1 MLKRLAL
8 IFGPVIAAA
17 ALVLGVMF
25 IGPIN
30 KQKHNSALEQ
40 QAAVSL
46 SPTVFRQAYLKNMAL
61 SDPNHR
67 FVPFFGS
74 SEWNRMD
81 AFHPAV
87 MALAYNRPYQPFLL
101 GQKGA
106 EALTQYFGMQQI
118 VKNMRNKQAVFF
130 VSPQWFTKVDQQSAA
145 FQFYFSKSQA
155 LSFLKEQTGSP
166 ADQYA
171 AKRLIQTYPDVPYKD
186 LIQKVANGQKLSNLD
201 QHQVNLQMNIHA
213 NEDAFFARV
222 NIGNNLK
229 KRVLPK
235 IKELPQPYDIN
246 TLEAKA
252 TALGEAQTQNNR
264 FDILDRFFTHRIGS
278 SFASLKGAQA
288 KFNYTQSTEY
298 SDFQLD
304 LNQLAKTNT
313 NVIFVIPPV
322 NSKWAKYTGL
332 NEKMYQATV
341 QKIKYQLTSQGF
353 NHILDLSKRGNEP
366 FFMED
371 TIHLGW
377 RGWLA
382 FDEGVAPFLSK
393 PQAQPKYQLNN
404 DFISERWNNFNPMT
418 SDVKTFK

>member
-8 IFGPVIAAA
+8 IFGPVVVAAI
-17 ALVLGVMF
+17 LVLTVMF
-25 IGPIN
+25 VGPID
-30 KQKHNSALEQ
+30 KHKHNLANEE

-61 SDPNHR
+61 SDEDHR

-87 MALAYNRPYQPFLL
+87 LARAYHRNYQPFLL

-118 VKNMRNKQAVFF
+118 MQNMHHKQAVFF
-130 VSPQWFTKVDQQSAA
+130 VSPQWFTKADQQSAA

-155 LSFLKEQTGSP
+155 LAFLKNQTDTF
-166 ADQYA
+166 ADRYA
-171 AKRLIQTYPDVPYKD
+171 AKRLLATYPNVPYRN
-186 LIQKVANGQKLSNLD
+186 LVQKVADGQKLSNLD
-201 QHQVNLQMNIHA
+201 EKYLDFQGQVHA
-213 NEDAFFARV
+213 NEDAFFSRFD
-222 NIGNNLK
+222 IGTNLK

-235 IKELPQPYDIN
+235 VKELPQPYNAQALD
-246 TLEAKA
+246 AKA
-252 TALGEAQTQNNR
+252 VQLGESQTRNNR
-264 FDILDRFFTHRIGS
+264 FGILDNFFTNRIGS
-278 SFASLKGAQA
+278 SFPSLKNAQA
-288 KFNYTQSTEY
+288 HFNYTQSAEY

-304 LNQLAKTNT
+304 LDQLAKTHT

-332 NEKMYQATV
+332 NENMYQASV
-341 QKIKYQLTSQGF
+341 RKIKHQLTSQGF
-353 NHILDLSKRGNEP
+353 NNILDLSRRGNEP
-366 FFMED
+366 YFMED

-382 FDEGVAPFLSK
+382 FDKGVAPFLEHK
-393 PQAQPKYQLNN
+393 QPAPVYHLNN
-404 DFISERWNNFNPMT
+404 HFISEDWNNFDPINN
-418 SDVKTFK
+418 DVNTFK